1 MLIGKLHNELYFFV
15 LVILYIKAHKSVWV
29 TVGSS
34 LKAKCCFSVSVIHC
48 LSLIWQLQ
56 WPPVFFSVQM
66 WKRNT
71 FCECVKWNDVYNEV
85 LVELWE
91 WLTSSHSFMLPN
103 YKYAAWL
110 FYVIPMMLT
119 CHFHIINWRVDCVCV
134 NVMDRQRYVFWIY
147 SWSELV
153 QYMCTM
159 FLLGDPL
166 NPGKISRSIHATLY
180 LVPLGE

>member
-1 MLIGKLHNELYFFV
+1 
-15 LVILYIKAHKSVWV
+15 
-29 TVGSS
+29 
-34 LKAKCCFSVSVIHC
+34 
-48 LSLIWQLQ
+48 
-56 WPPVFFSVQM
+56 M

-159 FLLGDPL
+159 FLDPL
-166 NPGKISRSIHATLY
+166 NPGKMSRSIYAMFSASWRVNQLIPRNAVTTAVVIPRHLFKNILPFNSVY
-180 LVPLGE
+180 NGSLCYSSLSVFVDLI